1 MGFMS
6 SVVYDVAKK
15 DEIKA
20 KVIKILNDNEIS
32 FELTECCGSE
42 KICIDLNG
50 ENERCNKPC
59 CSRDLIVQTSNKDVC
74 RIHPSEIIYITKE
87 NRKTVVYLVEK
98 RIETNLS
105 LEYWKDILNPQKFAQ
120 PHSSYIVNLNYVE
133 EVTKDF
139 VEMKCNGKEYSVY
152 TSKRK
157 VGDFK
162 KAFLRCNK

>member
-1 MGFMS
+1 MVFMN
-6 SVVYDVAKK
+6 SVVK
-15 DEIKA
+15 DLVREEVT
-20 KVIKILNDNEIS
+20 KVKIVSFLNENKIG
-32 FELTECCGSE
+32 FQLTNCCGKQ
-42 KICIDLNG
+42 KICIDLNDK
-50 ENERCNKPC
+50 NKNCKRLC
-59 CSRDLIVQTSNKDVC
+59 CYKDIIVQTSNKDIC

>member
-1 MGFMS
+1 MS

-32 FELTECCGSE
+32 FELTNCCDSE

-50 ENERCNKPC
+50 KNESCNKPC

-74 RIHPSEIIYITKE
+74 RIHPSEIIYIAIE
-87 NRKTVVYLVEK
+87 NRKSAVYVDGK

-105 LEYWKDILNPQKFAQ
+105 LEYWKDTLKKDLLN
-120 PHSSYIVNLNYVE
+120 HIV
-133 EVTKDF
+133 VT
-139 VEMKCNGKEYSVY
+139 S
-152 TSKRK
+152 
-157 VGDFK
+157 
-162 KAFLRCNK
+162 